1 MNPQPVET
9 NSSNSQPT
17 STQQNGDGI
26 FVLQPEPQK
35 PVDKKTVWLTVFL
48 TVLGILVLIAVF
60 IFAIIGSAGSLAD
73 DYSGRAVAQLKKI
86 DKPLDDLEPSLV
98 LNKRNIQ
105 SPMNKIYVSDQAQPS
120 LENTL
125 FFGGLSAKYV
135 AAQKLQMD
143 IKSHYNA
150 VNNYADQLKKLIKF
164 QDGLVDLSVQEADN
178 LKQLNPNDSL
188 SLRSAGGSYDN
199 LATQLKKLDAPD
211 QLKALQTELLENY
224 SDRSNIY
231 TQWAVALEAGDKS
244 QSASF
249 QQQLQTLSD
258 KAKSATNDKEIVAL
272 LTPTYKELLANQKTL
287 ESKPS
292 N

>member
-17 STQQNGDGI
+17 SMQQNGDGI

-35 PVDKKTVWLTVFL
+35 PVDKKTVWLTIFL

-60 IFAIIGSAGSLAD
+60 MFAIIGSAGSLAD

-135 AAQKLQMD
+135 AAQKLQTD
-143 IKSHYNA
+143 IQSHYNA
-150 VNNYADQLKKLIKF
+150 VNDYADQLKKLIKF
-164 QDGLVDLSVQEADN
+164 QDGLLALSVQEADN

-188 SLRSAGGSYDN
+188 SLRSTGGSYDN
-199 LATQLKKLDAPD
+199 LATQLKKLDTPD
-211 QLKALQTELLENY
+211 QLKSLQVDLLENY
-224 SDRSNIY
+224 SDRSAIY

-244 QSASF
+244 QSATL

-258 KAKSATNDKEIVAL
+258 KAKSATTDKEIVEL

>member
-1 MNPQPVET
+1 MNPQSVDPT
-9 NSSNSQPT
+9 NSSPQGT
-17 STQQNGDGI
+17 SPQTGGDGI

-73 DYSGRAVAQLKKI
+73 DYSGRAVAQLQKI

-135 AAQKLQMD
+135 AAQKLQAD

-164 QDGLVDLSVQEADN
+164 QDSLLVLSVQEADN

-188 SLRSAGGSYDN
+188 SLRSASGSYDN
-199 LATQLKKLDAPD
+199 LSSQLKKLDAPD
-211 QLKALQTELLENY
+211 QLKALQVELLENY
-224 SDRSNIY
+224 SDRSDIY

-244 QSASF
+244 QSATL
-249 QQQLQTLSD
+249 QQKLQELSD
-258 KAKSATNDKEIVAL
+258 KAKSATTDKEIIVL
-272 LTPTYKELLANQKTL
+272 LTPTYKELLANQKAL
-287 ESKPS
+287 ESQPS

>member
-1 MNPQPVET
+1 MNPQPVDT
-9 NSSNSQPT
+9 NNSNSQPT
-17 STQQNGDGI
+17 STQTNGDGI

-35 PVDKKTVWLTVFL
+35 PVDKKTVWLAVFL
-48 TVLGILVLIAVF
+48 AALGILVLIAVF
-60 IFAIIGSAGSLAD
+60 IFAIISSAGSLAD
-73 DYSGRAVAQLKKI
+73 DYSGRAIAQLQKI
-86 DKPLDDLEPSLV
+86 DKPLDELEPSLV

-105 SPMNKIYVSDQAQPS
+105 SPMNKIYVSEQAQPS

-135 AAQKLQMD
+135 AAQKLQTD

-150 VNNYADQLKKLIKF
+150 VNNYADQLQQLIKF
-164 QDGLVDLSVQEADN
+164 QDSLLALSAQEADN

-188 SLRSAGGSYDN
+188 SLRSTGGSYDN
-199 LATQLKKLDAPD
+199 LSTQLKKLDAPD
-211 QLKALQTELLENY
+211 QLKALQTELLEND
-224 SDRSNIY
+224 SDRSDIY

-244 QSASF
+244 QSAIL
-249 QQQLQTLSD
+249 QQKLQELSD
-258 KAKSATNDKEIVAL
+258 KAKAATTDKEIIVL